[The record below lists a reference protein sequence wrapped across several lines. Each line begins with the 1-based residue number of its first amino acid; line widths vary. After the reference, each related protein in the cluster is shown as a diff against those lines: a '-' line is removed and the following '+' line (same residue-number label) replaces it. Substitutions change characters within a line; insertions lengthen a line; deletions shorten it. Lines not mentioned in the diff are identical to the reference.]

1 VPDTSAHSLSECRR
15 ARRLWLVFN
24 LLPEEYTRI
33 VNYQGG
39 GCAICKKEPPKGKSL
54 AVDHSHASGLIRGA
68 LCWPCNRLLG
78 AARDNRELLFHAA
91 SYLTS
96 PPAIQAL
103 GHPQY
108 GLTGRVGTKKQR
120 RILKRLRRLARPKK
134 GK

>member
-1 VPDTSAHSLSECRR
+1 MPDTSAHSLSERR
-15 ARRLWLVFN
+15 RTRRLCQVFN

-54 AVDHSHASGLIRGA
+54 SVDHSHTSGLIRGG

-78 AARDNRELLFHAA
+78 AARDNKELLLDAA
-91 SYLTS
+91 AYLTS

-103 GHPQY
+103 GAPRY
-108 GLTGRVGTKKQR
+108 GLTGRVGTKRQR
-120 RILKRLRRLARPKK
+120 RILKRARRLARSKK